1 MSNQQLKDDIEK
13 IVLALGDV
21 IPALESLADDA
32 RDNIDKKLE
41 GSLVDIDHKISE
53 LSNAIYQ
60 LQNAVDCSNIFITTA
75 KDDAIDHLQKGIT
88 ELIETD
94 IKAEYKDQIERI
106 AEAIKPV
113 IVEKLDCE
121 IAKMIDQ
128 KTLSIKDYN
137 TQITNINRDFKTN
150 MATTHDLISENVTKL
165 NQANTDASTRFDDN
179 LDKLH
184 QITQDHQEALTS
196 VQNNSALIAQDMQK
210 TLNNIERLLGL
221 VSNSTTTIIIWIV
234 GFLAACVMIAIVN
247 KLELW
252 KSVFLSAI
260 GLGIFLGLI
269 AGLIFWFN
277 NREE

>member
-94 IKAEYKDQIERI
+94 IKGSFA
-106 AEAIKPV
+106 
-113 IVEKLDCE
+113 
-121 IAKMIDQ
+121 
-128 KTLSIKDYN
+128 
-137 TQITNINRDFKTN
+137 
-150 MATTHDLISENVTKL
+150 
-165 NQANTDASTRFDDN
+165 
-179 LDKLH
+179 
-184 QITQDHQEALTS
+184 
-196 VQNNSALIAQDMQK
+196 
-210 TLNNIERLLGL
+210 G
-221 VSNSTTTIIIWIV
+221 
-234 GFLAACVMIAIVN
+234 G
-247 KLELW
+247 
-252 KSVFLSAI
+252 
-260 GLGIFLGLI
+260 GGIL
-269 AGLIFWFN
+269 
-277 NREE
+277 R